1 MNRISNSLY
10 IKASVFCSIFL
21 MLFANINA
29 QDNFRINSFEAWQPK
44 YVRENNGA
52 TAGIKEGQSWQQW
65 CESRIKQGDLG
76 ENSHTVWVAYS
87 DRNNNFTYQRPSYDN
102 RSLNKASFG
111 QRLNIA
117 KIQNGFA
124 LVFADERKSDFN
136 KGPNS
141 SAKFLGWLP
150 IENLILW
157 EECPKSRSQI
167 YEKALVVYNPEADKM
182 TGGTPRKNPPYILNP
197 SNVNDTSKLFARDL
211 DILFVMKK
219 SVIGGKTFYLLST
232 QMNFG
237 KDVRS
242 SLLGWLPEE
251 YITEWNQRL
260 VLEPSY
266 SPAALN
272 DYKNRGLKPAAFMQL
287 AEAEK
292 YYKAKNADIMQN
304 AIYTYDNFVRKRMD
318 PLIMRHPIISST
330 NNDHIFKVAVMT
342 SKGEDVGAGY
352 ESKKAEM
359 QREIDDLTKKQQNIN
374 VIFVIDAT
382 SSMDAFFPAVS
393 NALKDVMQ
401 HDFFS
406 NPSTKSYIRVGA
418 VLYRDYKDHERSGGP
433 EIKPLTRDLT
443 EISSYLNKVKVGSID
458 NDAWEA
464 MYDGLETALDT
475 KKMGYTADQSNFIIL
490 IGDAGNHIEYQKKNL
505 SGKIDEIAEKMFVNN
520 INFMGYQINNNNKP
534 AYDEFAVQVG
544 KIQDRLVAKYQN
556 KSRSQMKYIRIKGG
570 FKKVVRENEEDNL
583 PIYILKKD
591 AEPGT
596 KESAQV
602 LTVQVVK
609 TIEEFYT
616 RITDRIVQLRQM
628 SEGGYKISNKAEEG
642 RIREELRMAGWS
654 EGKINST
661 IQFINGGGVAK
672 FITYAPEKQMDSPFN
687 VYDYVLFFTEKELND
702 LLRELGKVKKN
713 SSNGAKAYQ
722 EAIISMGKAMLGD
735 FSETQLNKMELGDM
749 MAKIYGVPVKIH
761 TTGGKIEDIINKSP
775 EDLKALINDFLTKLE
790 TLEYVKNNGAKE
802 GYMFSKNNLGYFWI
816 PLSEV
821 PGFKTSI
828 D

>member
-1 MNRISNSLY
+1 MNKLSKIMSNRAYILFTVCVMFAASL
-10 IKASVFCSIFL
+10 
-21 MLFANINA
+21 NA
-29 QDNFRINSFEAWQPK
+29 QDNFRIDKFEAWQPRYIK
-44 YVRENNGA
+44 DNNGA
-52 TAGIKEGQSWQQW
+52 AAGIKEGQSWQQW

-76 ENSHTVWVAYS
+76 ERTSTVWIAYS
-87 DRNNNFTYQRPSYDN
+87 DRNNNYTYQQASYDN
-102 RSLNKASFG
+102 RTSNRASFG

-117 KIQNGFA
+117 KIKDGFA
-124 LVFADERKSDFN
+124 LVFTDDRKNDIE

-141 SAKFLGWLP
+141 TARFLGWIP
-150 IENLILW
+150 VENLLLW
-157 EECPKSRSQI
+157 EECPKNRSQI
-167 YEKALVVYNPEADKM
+167 YEKALVVYNPESDKM

-197 SNVNDTSKLFARDL
+197 ANTNDTSRLFARDL

-219 SVIGGKTFYLLST
+219 SIIGGKTFYLLST

-292 YYKAKNADIMQN
+292 YYKTKSPDIMQN
-304 AIYTYDNFVRKRMD
+304 AIYTYDNFIRQRMD

-330 NNDHIFKVAVMT
+330 SNDHIFKVAVMT

-352 ESKKAEM
+352 ASKKADM
-359 QREIDDLTKKQQNIN
+359 QREIDALTKKQQNIN
-374 VIFVIDAT
+374 IIFVIDAT
-382 SSMDAFFPAVS
+382 SSMEAFFPAVS

-401 HDFFS
+401 HDFFN
-406 NPSTKSYIRVGA
+406 NPSTKSYIKVGV
-418 VLYRDYKDHERSGGP
+418 VLYRDYPDHVKRGGL
-433 EIKPLTRDLT
+433 EVKPLTHDLS

-490 IGDAGNHIEYQKKNL
+490 IGDAGNHPEWK
-505 SGKIDEIAEKMFVNN
+505 GKSYAGKEDELAEKMFANN
-520 INFMGYQINNNNKP
+520 INFMGYQINNNNKK
-534 AYDEFAVQVG
+534 AYDDFATQVG
-544 KIQDRLVAKYQN
+544 KIQDRLVNRYQN
-556 KSRSQMKYIRIKGG
+556 KSKTQMKYIRLKGG
-570 FKKVVRENEEDNL
+570 FRKVVRENEQDNL

-602 LTVQVVK
+602 LTSQVVK

-672 FITYAPEKQMDSPFN
+672 FITYAPEKQIDSYYN
-687 VYDYVLFFTEKELND
+687 IYDYVLFFTEKELND
-702 LLRELGKVKKN
+702 LIRELDKVNKH

-722 EAIISMGKAMLGD
+722 EAIVSMGKAMLGD

-761 TTGGKIEDIINKSP
+761 TTGGKIEDIINKTP
-775 EDLKALINDFLTKLE
+775 DELKALIQDFRTKLE
-790 TLEYVKNNGAKE
+790 TLKYVKNNGE
-802 GYMFSKNNLGYFWI
+802 GYMFSKNGLGYFWI

-821 PGFKTSI
+821 PGFKTSL